1 VSGDRPAALSIDG
14 RSVGELEPGD
24 AITCTSA
31 TEPARLVTFDP
42 RSFLEIVKVKF
53 GLGAR

>member
-1 VSGDRPAALSIDG
+1 VSIDG
-14 RSVGELEPGD
+14 RSVGELAAGD
-24 AITCTSA
+24 AITCTA
-31 TEPARLVTFDP
+31 AAEPARLVTFDP